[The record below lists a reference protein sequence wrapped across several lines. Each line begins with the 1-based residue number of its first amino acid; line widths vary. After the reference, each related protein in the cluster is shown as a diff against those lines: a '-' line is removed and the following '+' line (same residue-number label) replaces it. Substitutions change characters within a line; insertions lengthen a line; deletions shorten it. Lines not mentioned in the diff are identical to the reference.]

1 MANQFIGRSWQP
13 INKEIKK
20 ETHHIDTTKPLI
32 LGCIWEAILKSLE
45 GHWETQASHFAARV
59 IIWKKIPITTKWDHG
74 ISRFLCKRVIFVSH
88 IEDQWPMQCRMIMMR
103 ATPEQVDS
111 RWCWWLTWAGRIQIS
126 CRASGYLVAIAALR
140 TSSWAGK
147 QWCVLRIAQ
156 NKTIHILS
164 FWELETIE
172 PHKMDDQLG
181 PISWWVLCADK
192 NRLLVTVERNL
203 L

>member
-59 IIWKKIPITTKWDHG
+59 IIWRKKIPITKKWDPG

-88 IEDQWPMQCRMIMMR
+88 IEDQCNVGWLWWEQHLSKWIPDDVDDL
-103 ATPEQVDS
+103 PEQVGS
-111 RWCWWLTWAGRIQIS
+111 RSHVEHLVIS
-126 CRASGYLVAIAALR
+126 LR
-140 TSSWAGK
+140 SRHWEQVPGQESNDVFWGLLKIKPYIFFSSEN
-147 QWCVLRIAQ
+147 LR
-156 NKTIHILS
+156 
-164 FWELETIE
+164 
-172 PHKMDDQLG
+172 QLN
-181 PISWWVLCADK
+181 ITKWI
-192 NRLLVTVERNL
+192 
-203 L
+203 

>member
-1 MANQFIGRSWQP
+1 MHLGSHTQIFGRTLGDPSQP
-13 INKEIKK
+13 FCCKSDNLEKK
-20 ETHHIDTTKPLI
+20 L
-32 LGCIWEAILKSLE
+32 
-45 GHWETQASHFAARV
+45 
-59 IIWKKIPITTKWDHG
+59 PITKKWDPG

-103 ATPEQVDS
+103 ATSEQVDS
-111 RWCWWLTWAGRIQIS
+111 RWCWCWWLTWAGRIQIS

-156 NKTIHILS
+156 NKTIYIFS

-172 PHKMDDQLG
+172 YHKMDLNG
-181 PISWWVLCADK
+181 PISWWVLLSWK
-192 NRLLVTVERNL
+192 NRLLVTVQQTWYLSKNL
-203 L
+203 HCRIFRPKINTVNFT

>member
-1 MANQFIGRSWQP
+1 
-13 INKEIKK
+13 
-20 ETHHIDTTKPLI
+20 
-32 LGCIWEAILKSLE
+32 
-45 GHWETQASHFAARV
+45 
-59 IIWKKIPITTKWDHG
+59 
-74 ISRFLCKRVIFVSH
+74 
-88 IEDQWPMQCRMIMMR
+88 MQYRMIMMR

-156 NKTIHILS
+156 NKTIYIFS

-172 PHKMDDQLG
+172 YHKMDLNG
-181 PISWWVLCADK
+181 PISWWVLLSWK
-192 NRLLVTVERNL
+192 NRLLVTVQQTWYLPKNLHCRIFGPKSSSDGKDKSHLCRWKKLTLAGNLGGPETHFQGGPLALEPAAPSWNHTNSFCCMFRNL
-203 L
+203 M

>member
-59 IIWKKIPITTKWDHG
+59 IIWKKLPITKKWDHG

-88 IEDQWPMQCRMIMMR
+88 IEDQCNVGWLWW
-103 ATPEQVDS
+103 EQHLIAQGDS

-147 QWCVLRIAQ
+147 QWCVPRIAQ
-156 NKTIHILS
+156 NKTKHIYFS
-164 FWELETIE
+164 FENLR
-172 PHKMDDQLG
+172 QLN
-181 PISWWVLCADK
+181 ITKWI
-192 NRLLVTVERNL
+192 
-203 L
+203 